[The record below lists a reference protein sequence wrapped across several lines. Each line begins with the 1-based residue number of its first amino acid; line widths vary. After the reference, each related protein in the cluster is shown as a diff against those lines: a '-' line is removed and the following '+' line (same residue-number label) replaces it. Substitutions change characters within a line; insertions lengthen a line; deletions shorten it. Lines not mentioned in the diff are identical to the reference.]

1 MLALMSELVK
11 IMYFSSQTMPTQK
24 KGIKY
29 KVKNTDATGIGAS
42 GGPPPIGFSF
52 VLIVGWLVGA
62 AASALGLAF
71 RLQAGGK
78 TCAPTSNASKDWK
91 TNTLGVA
98 VI

>member
-1 MLALMSELVK
+1 MSKLINNV
-11 IMYFSSQTMPTQK
+11 FFFLNNAQK

-71 RLQAGGK
+71 WLQAREETG
-78 TCAPTSNASKDWK
+78 APTRNASKDWK

>member
-1 MLALMSELVK
+1 MA
-11 IMYFSSQTMPTQK
+11 

-52 VLIVGWLVGA
+52 VLIVVWLVGA

-71 RLQAGGK
+71 WLQAREETG
-78 TCAPTSNASKDWK
+78 APTRNASKDWK